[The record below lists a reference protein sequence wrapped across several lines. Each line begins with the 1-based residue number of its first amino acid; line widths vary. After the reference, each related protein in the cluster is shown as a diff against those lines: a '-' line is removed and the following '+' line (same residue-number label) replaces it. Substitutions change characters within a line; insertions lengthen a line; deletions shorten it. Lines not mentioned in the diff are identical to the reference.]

1 MSENKIIR
9 FEEFRDYLLSWPQ
22 GGKKCAVCE
31 NNLFTLRVTLNTT
44 LGGRDAGTDVGVA
57 YSIPFAALEPIKAE
71 ESPEKKTGIEFCDL
85 LIALTNSMRSPL
97 CLPVKYA
104 RLFSVML

>member
-1 MSENKIIR
+1 MDVYLNENGGVSGRGERRCLLKCNQFFICYIQ
-9 FEEFRDYLLSWPQ
+9 FLLSKRTPP
-22 GGKKCAVCE
+22 E
-31 NNLFTLRVTLNTT
+31 E
-44 LGGRDAGTDVGVA
+44 VA
-57 YSIPFAALEPIKAE
+57 FQNAPYKAE